1 MGQAGEPGHAN
12 SPGVLGGRN
21 DYQEPAQ
28 IGTFDRCYGLGGFM
42 SFSATIRG
50 VNYNGVG
57 GVQVYGD
64 WSGSAGGAA
73 GSMTVSGV
81 VNQAVFQKLDALDNT
96 TQVFPRVGVSIS
108 SGITTLTIEN
118 QDNVTNRKFII
129 SKMSG

>member
-1 MGQAGEPGHAN
+1 
-12 SPGVLGGRN
+12 
-21 DYQEPAQ
+21 
-28 IGTFDRCYGLGGFM
+28 M

-64 WSGSAGGAA
+64 WSGSAGDAA

-118 QDNVTNRKFII
+118 QDNVTNGKFII
-129 SKMSG
+129 SKLSG